1 MASMRRQLLKD
12 NQDKHEDNNYEFKM
26 REKDDKVPTT
36 DRTNET
42 TKGEKTKEKMIL
54 LFFFGFEH
62 VYFKSWC
69 ETLRFRNY
77 LGLSGLGICLEFD

>member
-36 DRTNET
+36 DGTNET

-54 LFFFGFEH
+54 LFFFLALNMFILK
-62 VYFKSWC
+62 VDVK
-69 ETLRFRNY
+69 L
-77 LGLSGLGICLEFD
+77 LGLGII

>member
-36 DRTNET
+36 DGTNET
-42 TKGEKTKEKMIL
+42 TKGEKTKQKMIL
-54 LFFFGFEH
+54 LFFFFGFEH
-62 VYFKSWC
+62 VYFKS
-69 ETLRFRNY
+69 
-77 LGLSGLGICLEFD
+77 